1 MQDSARYHL
10 VATRDSFVKI
20 YTTIL
25 LFMVLIGIALTAYM
39 VNTDSRLDQTVF
51 QQTTKSIRNLQALDK
66 TLQQLL
72 IKSQFV
78 GVADRQQ
85 LDELNYQLS
94 EEFDNLRYDALFEE
108 IEGSPILSGA
118 VENAD
123 QLFKQ
128 RDQYLESYLTINL
141 DFANALDM
149 LRRDN
154 LLLSQHSV
162 SESLVEDA
170 TTLNQINLLLMDLAT
185 GMPASVDT
193 GELENPSNEL
203 EAHAQQVAIL
213 YPQTLTALDRVSE
226 VPIAK
231 QLDLIEEAYTDFHNL
246 AIAKANRFR
255 NALML
260 YGLALLIA
268 LLFFAGKIRRNYL
281 YLEQQVAERTR
292 EIKRAFEELR
302 ESQEQ
307 LIQSEKMA
315 SLGQMVAGVAHEIN
329 TPLGYVS
336 SNLDALKLNFSDLNS
351 VVQQLGVV
359 LSEARRKPQNR
370 QQVTAALVK
379 TLKAYEQTDTAALMQ
394 ESTQLM
400 DDGEY
405 GLSEIS
411 KLVHSLKDFARL
423 DRQSLDQV
431 CLQSC
436 IDSSLTIASN
446 QLRENDVRVVKHF
459 SATPKISCYPSK
471 LNQVF
476 LNIITN
482 ACQAMS
488 TGGGNLTI
496 TLDQHKDH
504 IVVQFQDQG
513 TGMDEATRQKM
524 FDPFFTSKP
533 IGQGTGLGMS
543 IAYKIIAAHNGQI
556 EVDSTPGVGTAITIS
571 LPIQTNNADELVTA
585 AA

>member
-1 MQDSARYHL
+1 M
-10 VATRDSFVKI
+10 KI
-20 YTTIL
+20 YATIL
-25 LFMVLIGIALTAYM
+25 LLMVLIGITLTVYL
-39 VNTDSRLDQTVF
+39 VSTGSRLDQTVF
-51 QQTTKSIRNLQALDK
+51 QQTTKSIRSLQAIDK

-72 IKSQFV
+72 TKSQFV
-78 GVADRQQ
+78 GVADHQQ

-108 IEGSPILSGA
+108 IEGSPILSHA
-118 VENAD
+118 VQHAD
-123 QLFKQ
+123 QLFNL
-128 RDQYLESYLTINL
+128 RDQYLESYLALNR
-141 DFANALDM
+141 DFASALND
-149 LRRDN
+149 LRNDTF
-154 LLLSQHSV
+154 LLRHTNDTERSSTDL
-162 SESLVEDA
+162 L
-170 TTLNQINLLLMDLAT
+170 TLNEINLLLMDLAT
-185 GMPASVDT
+185 GMPGSLDT
-193 GELENPSNEL
+193 NLLQNPTTNL
-203 EAHAQQVAIL
+203 EAHAQKIARL
-213 YPQTLTALDRVSE
+213 YPQTIAALERVSQ
-226 VPIAK
+226 VPIAE
-231 QLDLIEEAYTDFHNL
+231 QLDKIEEAYTDFHNQ

-255 NALML
+255 NALII
-260 YGLALLIA
+260 YGFALLIA
-268 LLFFAGKIRRNYL
+268 LLFFAGQIRRNYL
-281 YLEQQVAERTR
+281 YLEHQVAERTR

-336 SNLDALKLNFSDLNS
+336 SNLDALKLNFSDLNP
-351 VVQQLGVV
+351 VIEQLGMV
-359 LSEARRKPQNR
+359 LLEARRKPQNR
-370 QQVTAALVK
+370 QKVTEELVR

-400 DDGEY
+400 NDGEY

-431 CLQSC
+431 CLQTC
-436 IDSSLTIASN
+436 IESSLTIASS
-446 QLRENDVRVVKHF
+446 QLRENAIRVVKQF
-459 SATPKISCYPSK
+459 STTPKISCYPSK

-482 ACQAMS
+482 ACQAMDKN
-488 TGGGNLTI
+488 GGELI
-496 TLDQHKDH
+496 ISLDQHQNH
-504 IVVQFQDQG
+504 VVVRFQDQG
-513 TGMDEATRQKM
+513 HGMDEATRKQM

-543 IAYKIIAAHNGQI
+543 IAYKIIAAHQGQI
-556 EVDSTPGVGTAITIS
+556 EVDSTPDVGTTITIS
-571 LPIQTNNADELVTA
+571 LPIHSQANTPESLTTA

>member
-1 MQDSARYHL
+1 
-10 VATRDSFVKI
+10 
-20 YTTIL
+20 
-25 LFMVLIGIALTAYM
+25 MVLIGIALTAYM

-66 TLQQLL
+66 KLQQLL

-128 RDQYLESYLTINL
+128 RDEYLEFYLTINL

-154 LLLSQHSV
+154 LLLSQRSV

-193 GELENPSNEL
+193 AELENPSNEL

-379 TLKAYEQTDTAALMQ
+379 TLKTYEQTDTAALMQ

-488 TGGGNLTI
+488 TDGGNLTI

-504 IVVQFQDQG
+504 VVVQFQDQG

-543 IAYKIIAAHNGQI
+543 IAYKIIAAHNGKI
-556 EVDSTPGVGTAITIS
+556 EVDSTPGVGTAIIIS
-571 LPIQTNNADELVTA
+571 LPIQPNTNTADALVTA

>member
-1 MQDSARYHL
+1 M
-10 VATRDSFVKI
+10 KI
-20 YTTIL
+20 YATIL

-66 TLQQLL
+66 KLQQLL

-128 RDQYLESYLTINL
+128 RDEYLEFYLTINL

-154 LLLSQHSV
+154 LLLSQRSV

-193 GELENPSNEL
+193 AELENPSNEL

-379 TLKAYEQTDTAALMQ
+379 TLKTYEQTDTAALMQ

-488 TGGGNLTI
+488 TDGGNLTI

-504 IVVQFQDQG
+504 VVVQFQDQG

-543 IAYKIIAAHNGQI
+543 IAYKIIAAHNGKI
-556 EVDSTPGVGTAITIS
+556 EVDSTPGVGTAIIIS
-571 LPIQTNNADELVTA
+571 LPIQPNTNTADALVTA

>member
-1 MQDSARYHL
+1 M
-10 VATRDSFVKI
+10 
-20 YTTIL
+20 
-25 LFMVLIGIALTAYM
+25 
-39 VNTDSRLDQTVF
+39 F
-51 QQTTKSIRNLQALDK
+51 QQTTKSIRSLQAIDK

-72 IKSQFV
+72 TKSQFV
-78 GVADRQQ
+78 GVADHQQ

-108 IEGSPILSGA
+108 IEGSPILSHA
-118 VENAD
+118 VQHAD
-123 QLFKQ
+123 QLFNL
-128 RDQYLESYLTINL
+128 RDQYLESYLALNR
-141 DFANALDM
+141 DFASALND
-149 LRRDN
+149 LRNDTF
-154 LLLSQHSV
+154 LLRHTNDTERSSTDL
-162 SESLVEDA
+162 L
-170 TTLNQINLLLMDLAT
+170 TLNEINLLLMDLAT
-185 GMPASVDT
+185 GMPGSLDT
-193 GELENPSNEL
+193 NLLQNPTTNL
-203 EAHAQQVAIL
+203 EAHAQKIARL
-213 YPQTLTALDRVSE
+213 YPQTIAALERVSQ
-226 VPIAK
+226 VPIAE
-231 QLDLIEEAYTDFHNL
+231 QLDKIEEAYTDFHNQ

-255 NALML
+255 NALII
-260 YGLALLIA
+260 YGFALLIA
-268 LLFFAGKIRRNYL
+268 LLFFAGQIRRNYL
-281 YLEQQVAERTR
+281 YLEHQVAERTR

-336 SNLDALKLNFSDLNS
+336 SNLDALKLNFSDLNP
-351 VVQQLGVV
+351 VIEQLGMV
-359 LSEARRKPQNR
+359 LLEARRKPQNR
-370 QQVTAALVK
+370 QKVTEELVR

-400 DDGEY
+400 NDGEY

-431 CLQSC
+431 CLQTC
-436 IDSSLTIASN
+436 IESSLTIASS
-446 QLRENDVRVVKHF
+446 QLRENAIRVVKQF
-459 SATPKISCYPSK
+459 STTPKISCYPSK

-482 ACQAMS
+482 ACQAMA
-488 TGGGNLTI
+488 TNGGELI
-496 TLDQHKDH
+496 ISLDQHQNH
-504 IVVQFQDQG
+504 VVVRFQDQG
-513 TGMDEATRQKM
+513 HGMDEATRKQM

-543 IAYKIIAAHNGQI
+543 IAYKIIAAHQGQI

-571 LPIQTNNADELVTA
+571 LPIQTNNADALVTA